1 MTAPRRLR
9 AGAALL
15 TLTACAGGGDATAPD
30 LRKLSSVVV
39 GQSSRADVLGVMG
52 RPSQVLR
59 NARGEAWV
67 YEAQGASRNEGRM
80 AAGAQAAATVA
91 GALIPFAGLV
101 GAGMGLA
108 SAAASESRQ
117 PMVTT
122 MTVEFAEAGVV
133 RDCIYATNAMT
144 TDDLVRADGR
154 APFDC
159 VRPAPAS
166 VE

>member
-1 MTAPRRLR
+1 MTAACRLR

-15 TLTACAGGGDATAPD
+15 TLTACAGSGGDAAPD
-30 LRKLSSVVV
+30 LRKLSAVVV

-52 RPSQVLR
+52 QPSQVLR
-59 NARGEAWV
+59 NARGESWV
-67 YEAQGASRNEGRM
+67 YEAQDSGRTDGRV
-80 AAGAQAAATVA
+80 AAGTQAAATVA

-108 SAAASESRQ
+108 NAAVSEPRR
-117 PMVTT
+117 PAVTT
-122 MTVEFAEAGVV
+122 VTVEFAEAGVV
-133 RDCIYATNAMT
+133 RECIYATNAMT
-144 TDDLVRADGR
+144 PDDLLRADGR

-159 VRPAPAS
+159 VRPAPVR